1 MVEKI
6 LKKQKKKEW
15 GQYFTPPEVVDFMY
29 RMVKIFLSKRTHR
42 YLKIIDPACGEGI
55 FLKYALENKLTTRVN
70 LFGCDIDPKVEG
82 EWKRLE
88 IFGKFHLFVQDG
100 LLEDEEKGIK
110 KNSFDLV
117 IGNPPYGGTG
127 LAELGRLLK
136 VKEIQS
142 IIRDQKIINL
152 FGEEET
158 LVEKKRVTY
167 DIDIDPDLF
176 SKKDETEL
184 IKLAN
189 TLYRDFECWKKEPP
203 KEENEEDKDQ
213 YSFQNMRTVEP
224 GKKRTEHILNMM
236 YDQIRKDKNLLLS
249 SKNIKKLMTFPIEI
263 LFTER
268 FLQLAKPGGLIAII
282 LPDGI
287 YANAQT
293 QYFRDWLMQKGR
305 LLAIVSL
312 PRKVF
317 AFTGA
322 NAKTTILF
330 MKKRK
335 MGEIAKDIARKK
347 VLLTA
352 LNQGNGNN
360 VDLDKYFEEVLD
372 GAKKI
377 RK

>member
-1 MVEKI
+1 MIEKI
-6 LKKQKKKEW
+6 LEKQKKKDW

-29 RMVKIFLSKRTHR
+29 KMVKAFLPKRISR
-42 YLKIIDPACGEGI
+42 PIKIIDPACGEGI
-55 FLKYALENKLTTRVN
+55 FLKYAFENKMTTQFN

-82 EWKRLE
+82 EWKRFN
-88 IFGKFHLFVQDG
+88 IFGKLNLFIWDG
-100 LLEDEEKGIK
+100 LLDDEEKGVK
-110 KNSFDLV
+110 KDSFDLI

-127 LAELGRLLK
+127 LAELGRLLR
-136 VKEIQS
+136 VKEMRNLIK
-142 IIRDQKIINL
+142 DQKIINL

-158 LVEKKRVTY
+158 LVEKRKVSY
-167 DIDIDPDLF
+167 EIDTGPDLF
-176 SKKDETEL
+176 SKREEAEL

-189 TLYRDFECWKKEPP
+189 SLYYDYESWKKEPT
-203 KEENEEDKDQ
+203 KTESEENKEQ
-213 YSFQNMRTVEP
+213 FSFESMKTIEP
-224 GKKRTEHILNMM
+224 GKKRTEYILKW

-249 SKNIKKLMTFPIEI
+249 RKDIKKLMTFPIEI

-293 QYFRDWLMQKGR
+293 QYFRDWLLQKGSH
-305 LLAIVSL
+305 LAIISL

-317 AFTGA
+317 ASAGA

-330 MKKRK
+330 MRK
-335 MGEIAKDIARKK
+335 YKPGETLKDTARRK
-347 VLLTA
+347 VLLTSP
-352 LNQGNGNN
+352 NQMNGNN
-360 VDLDKYFEEVLD
+360 VDLGKYFKEVLD
-372 GAKKI
+372 AAKKL

>member
-6 LKKQKKKEW
+6 LERQKKKDW

-29 RMVKIFLSKRTHR
+29 RMVKIFLPKKASR

-55 FLKYALENKLTTRVN
+55 FLKYAFENKITTRVN
-70 LFGCDIDPKVEG
+70 LFGCDIDSKVEN
-82 EWKRLE
+82 EWKRFN
-88 IFGKFHLFVQDG
+88 IFGKLHLFICDG
-100 LLEDEEKGIK
+100 LLDDEEKGIK

-136 VKEIQS
+136 VKEAPS

-158 LVEKKRVTY
+158 LTEKRKVSY
-167 DIDIDPDLF
+167 EIDTGPDLF
-176 SKKDETEL
+176 SKREEAEL
-184 IKLAN
+184 IRLAN
-189 TLYRDFECWKKEPP
+189 SLYKDFESWKKEPI
-203 KEENEEDKDQ
+203 KAEAQEGEEQ
-213 YSFQNMRTVEP
+213 FSFENMKAIEP
-224 GKKRTEHILNMM
+224 GKKRTEYILKM
-236 YDQIRKDKNLLLS
+236 YDQIKIDKNLVLS
-249 SKNIKKLMTFPIEI
+249 SKDIKKLMTFPIEI

-293 QYFRDWLMQKGR
+293 QYFRDWLMQRGNH
-305 LLAIVSL
+305 LAIVSL
-312 PRKVF
+312 PRKAF
-317 AFTGA
+317 ASAGA

-330 MKKRK
+330 IKKRK
-335 MGEIAKDIARKK
+335 SGETPKVTARKK

-352 LNQGNGNN
+352 PNQENGNN
-360 VDLDKYFEEVLD
+360 VDLERYFKEVLD
-372 GAKKI
+372 AAKKM
-377 RK
+377 RR

>member
-6 LKKQKKKEW
+6 LERQKKKDW

-29 RMVKIFLSKRTHR
+29 RMVKIFLPKKASR

-55 FLKYALENKLTTRVN
+55 FLKYAFENKITTRVN
-70 LFGCDIDPKVEG
+70 LFGCDIDSKVEN
-82 EWKRLE
+82 EWKRFN
-88 IFGKFHLFVQDG
+88 IFGKSHLFICDG
-100 LLEDEEKGIK
+100 LLDDEEKGIK

-136 VKEIQS
+136 VKEVPG
-142 IIRDQKIINL
+142 IIRDQKVINL

-158 LVEKKRVTY
+158 LIEKRKVSY
-167 DIDIDPDLF
+167 EIDTGPDLF
-176 SKKDETEL
+176 SKKEEAEL
-184 IKLAN
+184 IRLAN
-189 TLYRDFECWKKEPP
+189 SLYKDFESWKKEPSKAEP
-203 KEENEEDKDQ
+203 GEDKDQ
-213 YSFQNMRTVEP
+213 FSFENLQKVEP
-224 GKKRTEHILNMM
+224 GKKKTEYILEM
-236 YDQIRKDKNLLLS
+236 YYNQIRKSKNLLLS
-249 SKNIKKLMTFPIEI
+249 SKDIKKLMTFPIEI

-293 QYFRDWLMQKGR
+293 QYFRDWLLQRGSP
-305 LLAIVSL
+305 LAIVSL

-317 AFTGA
+317 TSTGA

-330 MKKRK
+330 MKKRIP
-335 MGEIAKDIARKK
+335 GEVPKDTTRKK
-347 VLLTA
+347 VLLTSP
-352 LNQGNGNN
+352 NQGNGNN
-360 VDLDKYFEEVLD
+360 MDLGKYFEEVLNA
-372 GAKKI
+372 AKNL
-377 RK
+377 RR

>member
-6 LKKQKKKEW
+6 LEKQKKKDW

-29 RMVKIFLSKRTHR
+29 RIVKIFLPKRTSR
-42 YLKIIDPACGEGI
+42 YLKVIDPACGEGV
-55 FLKYALENKLTTRVN
+55 FLKYAFENKITTRVN
-70 LFGCDIDPKVEG
+70 LFGCDIDPKVEN
-82 EWKRLE
+82 EWKRFD
-88 IFGKFHLFVQDG
+88 IYGKLHLFILDG
-100 LLEDEEKGIK
+100 LLDDEEKGIR

-136 VKEIQS
+136 VKEAPS

-158 LVEKKRVTY
+158 LVEKRKVSY
-167 DIDIDPDLF
+167 EIDFKPDLF
-176 SKKDETEL
+176 SKREETEL

-189 TLYRDFECWKKEPP
+189 SLYYEYESWKKEPVNIET
-203 KEENEEDKDQ
+203 EENKEQ
-213 YSFQNMRTVEP
+213 ISFENMQKVEP
-224 GKKRTEHILNMM
+224 GKKRTEYILKM
-236 YDQIRKDKNLLLS
+236 YDRIRRDKNLLLS
-249 SKNIKKLMTFPIEI
+249 SKDIKKLMTFPVEI

-287 YANAQT
+287 YANSQT
-293 QYFRDWLMQKGR
+293 QYFRDWLLQKGNP
-305 LLAIVSL
+305 LALVSL

-317 AFTGA
+317 TSVGA

-330 MKKRK
+330 MKKRIP
-335 MGEIAKDIARKK
+335 GEILKGIAKRK
-347 VLLTA
+347 VLLTSP
-352 LNQGNGNN
+352 NQGNGNN
-360 VDLDKYFEEVLD
+360 IDLESYFKEVLD
-372 GAKKI
+372 TIKKMRI
-377 RK
+377 